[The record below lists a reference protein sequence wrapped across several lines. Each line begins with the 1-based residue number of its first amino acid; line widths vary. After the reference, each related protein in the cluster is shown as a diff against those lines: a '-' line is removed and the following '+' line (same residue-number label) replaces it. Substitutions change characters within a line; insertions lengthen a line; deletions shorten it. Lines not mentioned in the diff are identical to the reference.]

1 LTKLLR
7 ALVKAL
13 RLNRA
18 QELSIKPALRYIML
32 HGRVKT
38 LLANPQAGHGNHDG
52 QEKYVEV
59 LEGIDDLLAIQ
70 TIKVL
75 QLLLRF
81 IASESEDRHVHL
93 GQSSTLCSL

>member
-1 LTKLLR
+1 M
-7 ALVKAL
+7 KAL

-18 QELSIKPALRYIML
+18 QELSIKPVLRYSMI

-38 LLANPQAGHGNHDG
+38 LLATPQAGHGNHDG

-81 IASESEDRHVHL
+81 IASESEDRHV